1 MELASWESW
10 DQVSVVGFQ
19 GDRTTDVGIAARC
32 RWRRRIA
39 AHRARTAVNAKVNG
53 TNCITSAY
61 GSRVAPLTRTIWGI
75 TCYCYEYCLVQ
86 ADVVGEGG
94 CGGVGRVSS
103 SSLWSCSCSW
113 PRSCSGARGIAATNA
128 YGSEIACFA
137 YVSNGVVERSGST
150 VAFVF
155 VLYAPSVPF
164 TCALRIAAAV
174 ARAMPCRDRGE
185 RESVDVGRQVV
196 PEYHRLL
203 SGLQAL
209 TPVR

>member
-1 MELASWESW
+1 MAPI
-10 DQVSVVGFQ
+10 VSP
-19 GDRTTDVGIAARC
+19 
-32 RWRRRIA
+32 
-39 AHRARTAVNAKVNG
+39 ARTGPVWRHLLVPSGVLLVIA
-53 TNCITSAY
+53 
-61 GSRVAPLTRTIWGI
+61 
-75 TCYCYEYCLVQ
+75 CYEYCLVQ

-94 CGGVGRVSS
+94 GGGVGRVSS

-185 RESVDVGRQVV
+185 RESADVGRQVV
-196 PEYHRLL
+196 PELWQEELRQEELW
-203 SGLQAL
+203 QE
-209 TPVR
+209 